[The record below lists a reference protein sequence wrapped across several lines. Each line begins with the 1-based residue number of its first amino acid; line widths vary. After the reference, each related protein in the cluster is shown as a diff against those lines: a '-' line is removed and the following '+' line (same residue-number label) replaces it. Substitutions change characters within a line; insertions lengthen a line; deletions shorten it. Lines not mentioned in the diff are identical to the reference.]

1 MKKYIWFYVLVPVLG
16 LPTIGGAVFYATT
29 PSPQTVCEKT
39 LSITAEKTAEEA
51 TLTECAKALAQERDF
66 NGVRQYRKEARCIAD
81 AETKKDLQVCAQEA
95 AEYERSK
102 K

>member
-16 LPTIGGAVFYATT
+16 LPTVGGAWFYATT

-39 LSITAEKTAEEA
+39 LSITAEKKAEET
-51 TLTECAKALAQERDF
+51 TLTECAKALAKEREF
-66 NGVRQYRKEARCIAD
+66 TGVRQYRREARCVAD
-81 AETKKDLQVCAQEA
+81 AETKKDLEACAKEA
-95 AEYERSK
+95 AEYEKAK